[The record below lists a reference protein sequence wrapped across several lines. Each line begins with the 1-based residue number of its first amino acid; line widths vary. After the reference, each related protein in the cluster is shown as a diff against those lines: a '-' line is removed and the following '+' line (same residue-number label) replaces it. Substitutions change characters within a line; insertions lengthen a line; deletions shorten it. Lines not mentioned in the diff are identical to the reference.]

1 MDNKYNLI
9 ITNDIKSINEKENL
23 FFLKK
28 TYGSKINSEIFEDYN
43 EKTFNQNSYSREQII
58 KESEI
63 CEQIFKSIFKDLT
76 VGWRYC
82 LFSKLSILKRLFGG
96 IWGVW

>member
-43 EKTFNQNSYSREQII
+43 EKTFN
-58 KESEI
+58 
-63 CEQIFKSIFKDLT
+63 
-76 VGWRYC
+76 
-82 LFSKLSILKRLFGG
+82 
-96 IWGVW
+96 